1 MPTAKKVKL
10 VIDGMTGVGK
20 SSLVEI
26 VAGELKLVPYAEIF
40 EDKHR
45 LLYKFFEDRTRWA
58 FPMQVNFLN
67 NSFQQFKEASSL
79 RKVVMDR
86 SIFSDDIF
94 ARMYRHL
101 GYLCAEEYD
110 IYLGLLQNMMD
121 LITPPH
127 LMVFLRVE
135 TAEAMRRIHKRK
147 RPEELAVEESY
158 WSQLNNYY
166 NEHYENYTGGRLL
179 TIEVSRLDF
188 VHKQEDRLYVLE
200 KIKNALK
207 IQSKVRSKSKV

>member
-1 MPTAKKVKL
+1 MSASRKVKL

-20 SSLVEI
+20 SSLVDI
-26 VAGELKLVPYAEIF
+26 IAHELELVPYGEIF

-67 NSFQQFKEASSL
+67 NRFQQFKEASTLS
-79 RKVVMDR
+79 KVVMDR

-135 TAEAMRRIHKRK
+135 TEEAIHRIHTRN
-147 RPEELAVEESY
+147 RPEELAVEEGY
-158 WSQLNNYY
+158 WSQLNNFY
-166 NEHYENYTGGRLL
+166 NEHYENYNGGRLL
-179 TIEVSRLDF
+179 TLDVSRLDF
-188 VHKQEDRLYVLE
+188 VHKQEDRRYVLD
-200 KIKNALK
+200 KIKVAL
-207 IQSKVRSKSKV
+207 